1 MNRTNEKNIIKF
13 KSVTK
18 VFKNGE
24 ITIKAVDNA
33 NFEIDNGEFVV
44 ILGASGAGKTTILNL
59 LGGMDSP
66 TEGEI
71 LVNKENI
78 ADFSNK
84 KLTLYRRNQIGF
96 VFQFYN
102 LISNLS
108 ALENVEFASSYVS
121 NSLDAK
127 KILTKVGL
135 KERYRNFPS
144 QLSGGEQQRVAIARA
159 VTKNPQLLLCDEPTG
174 ALDSQTGKD
183 VLHLLTK
190 INTSYNKTVIIITH
204 NVEIAKLADKVI
216 KIKNGRVVDVYNNS
230 QKLKVDDIE
239 W

>member
-183 VLHLLTK
+183 VIHLLTK